1 MKHEYIEPP
10 LPIGAS
16 KEDVFLSGE
25 KRPENPQITTSFK
38 EKECMDLE
46 TSESFTDKKTSYQET
61 AWSSKENEKEDNTSK
76 FTSPQSIEIVEY
88 EFPATI
94 EYLQDGQ
101 RYEDPDDSLYL
112 EQEDYLES
120 VGYSEEANITL
131 EEEAYSDPGG
141 LYDDREDSVYLE
153 TTEFSDEEQHY
164 EDPETGMSLEEEEEK
179 SMEGMGIVC
188 VELLRQKL
196 KS

>member
-1 MKHEYIEPP
+1 
-10 LPIGAS
+10 
-16 KEDVFLSGE
+16 
-25 KRPENPQITTSFK
+25 
-38 EKECMDLE
+38 MDLE

-76 FTSPQSIEIVEY
+76 FTSPQSVEIVEY